1 MGYDPRHDPTLR
13 PPDLGF
19 DGLCLIAGV
28 VASAAIWLGA
38 PDQPWQRAVQELST
52 LLDVLALLLWMGI
65 FAIYW
70 ARRRPASLN
79 ASHKTQRAG
88 TPRGPRR
95 ASQVAIL

>member
-1 MGYDPRHDPTLR
+1 MRALARQADDGYDRGMTRRAVRTIWALT
-13 PPDLGF
+13 GI
-19 DGLCLIAGV
+19 CLVAGV

-70 ARRRPASLN
+70 ARRRP
-79 ASHKTQRAG
+79 R
-88 TPRGPRR
+88 P
-95 ASQVAIL
+95 

>member
-1 MGYDPRHDPTLR
+1 MRALARQADAAYDPQMTRRAIRTIWVLT
-13 PPDLGF
+13 GI
-19 DGLCLIAGV
+19 CLAAGV

-70 ARRRPASLN
+70 ARRRSRP
-79 ASHKTQRAG
+79 
-88 TPRGPRR
+88 
-95 ASQVAIL
+95 